1 MSSVTACC
9 TCATLLSDTKI
20 PYSIDSEKPLAFDRS
35 LECCG
40 RTICA
45 SCQYD
50 NPRFQTYCP
59 FCQISC
65 GPNPL
70 PSNGLRLP
78 PAYSTSSTSGRHQ
91 IGDLPPAYS
100 STRGPANAGSKPPE
114 TEDIV
119 HYLTTDDSIASLSL
133 AYQVP
138 VAVLRSH
145 NGVYSDS
152 LMAARKWILIPRSH
166 YQGPPLSSPPDPE
179 EEERKNRLRR
189 WMIAT
194 KCPDY
199 DVANLYLKGAEYD
212 LEAAVETFKS
222 DEQWEKEHPMK
233 GKQRARPGRR
243 TSSGLI
249 GQL

>member
-1 MSSVTACC
+1 MSTIAACC
-9 TCATLLSDTKI
+9 TCATLLSETKI
-20 PYSIDSEKPLAFDRS
+20 PYSVNSEKPLAFDRG

-70 PSNGLRLP
+70 PQNGLRLP
-78 PAYSTSSTSGRHQ
+78 PAYATASKEGAYQTD
-91 IGDLPPAYS
+91 DLPPAY
-100 STRGPANAGSKPPE
+100 GSVMASVTADSQPPD
-114 TEDIV
+114 TDDVV
-119 HYLTTDDSIASLSL
+119 HYLTADDTVLSLSL

-138 VAVLRSH
+138 VPLLRTH
-145 NGVYSDS
+145 NNLYSDN
-152 LMAARKWILIPRSH
+152 LLAARKWILIPRSH
-166 YQGPPLSSPPDPE
+166 YRGPPLSTPPDPE
-179 EEERKNRLRR
+179 EEERKNKLRR
-189 WMIAT
+189 WMVAT

-199 DVANLYLKGAEYD
+199 DVALLYLKGAEYD
-212 LEAAVETFKS
+212 LEAAVGAFKA
-222 DEQWEKEHPMK
+222 DERWEKEHPLT
-233 GKQRARPGRR
+233 GKLRTRPNRR
-243 TSSGLI
+243 TSFALL